1 MLRPSNANSVLFP
14 PANSQK
20 GNQSKGKENQP
31 TKTVSTSNQ
40 SKESEV
46 KDAGMLWERKV
57 LIRPNKKIPVFRVT
71 RPYLNLLAKP
81 RIISNPD
88 FF

>member
-1 MLRPSNANSVLFP
+1 MLFFQTLVAKFRAYGGRIDVLRPSNANSVLFP

-31 TKTVSTSNQ
+31 TKTASNQ
-40 SKESEV
+40 SKEPEV

-71 RPYLNLLAKP
+71 
-81 RIISNPD
+81 
-88 FF
+88 

>member
-1 MLRPSNANSVLFP
+1 MLFFQTLVAKFRAYGGRIDVLRPSNANSVLFP

-57 LIRPNKKIPVFRVT
+57 LIRPNKK
-71 RPYLNLLAKP
+71 YLCLG
-81 RIISNPD
+81 
-88 FF
+88 